1 MQQASY
7 LIRQLFVAG
16 YIWLLYCLE
25 MIGFAR
31 LAAPRTIERDRGLA
45 EIEQEQISESSLNFE
60 IVSTFYF
67 KNLKYNNIII
77 I

>member
-1 MQQASY
+1 
-7 LIRQLFVAG
+7 
-16 YIWLLYCLE
+16 